1 MVKKTFSLEQQ
12 DDATRHRRRVIA
24 IALSQE
30 GSGMARCVGSQGG
43 KAAVPGLAHTENVN
57 GD

>member
-1 MVKKTFSLEQQ
+1 M
-12 DDATRHRRRVIA
+12 TRLDTRDRVIA

-30 GSGMARCVGSQGG
+30 GRGWHVAWGSQGG